1 MLNQPFSIAQLF
13 VSFIAFIEQLHVM
26 FRALKADENAF
37 YWFVRGD
44 MMTVLP
50 LVLVIRTRL
59 CVKVQTTGTVCISS
73 TVERGGEHSVYTT
86 GFLLTPHLAQTQPC
100 LWP

>member
-1 MLNQPFSIAQLF
+1 
-13 VSFIAFIEQLHVM
+13 M

-50 LVLVIRTRL
+50 LVLVIGTRL
-59 CVKVQTTGTVCISS
+59 CVKVQTTGRVCISS
-73 TVERGGEHSVYTT
+73 TEEMRG
-86 GFLLTPHLAQTQPC
+86 A
-100 LWP
+100 